1 MSVGNFLSYLPMRTF
16 ATHAD
21 MATTVQGFN
30 VSAWGIVLG
39 LGVPFGIAIWHFF
52 ARIFPDAGI
61 SLSG

>member
-1 MSVGNFLSYLPMRTF
+1 MSVGKFLSYLPMRTF